1 MHKKLT
7 YGMLVHSPQT
17 TFHRIIIYK
26 FVWIYLGRSS
36 CPEVFCK
43 KDVLR
48 NIAKL
53 TGKHLCQSLFFD
65 KVAGLRLLFVLKKR
79 LWYGCSPVNFVKFLR
94 ALFLTEHLR
103 WLLLS
108 GPTLHKQ
115 GRRKLFLWWG
125 GLSEN
130 VGGHHSLPT
139 SKTLKNK
146 LAKTP

>member
-79 LWYGCSPVNFVKFLR
+79 LWYWCSPVNFVQNIQNTSGGCFCLDQHCISRAVGSFFLR
-94 ALFLTEHLR
+94 
-103 WLLLS
+103 W
-108 GPTLHKQ
+108 
-115 GRRKLFLWWG
+115 GR
-125 GLSEN
+125 LSEN
-130 VGGHHSLPT
+130 VGGHHSSPT
-139 SKTLKNK
+139 SKN
-146 LAKTP
+146 